1 MWWCDTWLTCL
12 LWFLWYLL
20 TGLASE
26 DSEKEDIFGFVGAE
40 MSKAGIWCVDWIGFE
55 GCFFNSS
62 DPIIIELS
70 FEQKFRKVW
79 WNDYFDKLL
88 FLVLRVST
96 DFKKLKCVRGCSR
109 AFEPWIGIDWMGSV
123 YLVFIV
129 QIVLPEVWSF
139 ELYSLRMV
147 ARKRS
152 SRQANKK
159 WDGWGGDARRLS
171 ETEICAI
178 MNHFVSLSCDVFGHL
193 LPIPTST
200 SNIATS
206 KIYI

>member
-1 MWWCDTWLTCL
+1 MV
-12 LWFLWYLL
+12 WYLVDMSFMVYMVL
-20 TGLASE
+20 IDGTGLGGQRE
-26 DSEKEDIFGFVGAE
+26 GRHLRFC
-40 MSKAGIWCVDWIGFE
+40 WCGDVEGRNLMCGLDWFWGVLFQFIRSY
-55 GCFFNSS
+55 NYW
-62 DPIIIELS
+62 IIIWA
-70 FEQKFRKVW
+70 KFRKVW
-79 WNDYFDKLL
+79 WNDCFDKLL

-96 DFKKLKCVRGCSR
+96 GFKKLKCVRGCSR

-171 ETEICAI
+171 ETEIYTI
-178 MNHFVSLSCDVFGHL
+178 MNHFMPLSCDVFGHL